1 MKRII
6 AIFASVCLI
15 ASGIAVKADNA
26 EIHYFC
32 GDVSTLSDGAVP
44 SEAEV
49 MAVAQVKESCA
60 TNVYEAIRKGFIA
73 QESAIDIS
81 MYEIDKADIDAIIQ
95 FMFDSFPELFF
106 LGKKYRILMLKAI
119 MFTNYIRHIL

>member
-60 TNVYEAIRKGFIA
+60 TNFMKLYGKG
-73 QESAIDIS
+73 
-81 MYEIDKADIDAIIQ
+81 
-95 FMFDSFPELFF
+95 L
-106 LGKKYRILMLKAI
+106 
-119 MFTNYIRHIL
+119 